1 MYRFRIHPTLCVPYR
16 SRIGSRQRPRVD
28 RGVRRKEAAA
38 RHYGRVLLGGRDA
51 PLGTSHPE
59 ARPVT
64 SAALRS
70 SSDRASWRDV
80 WRADPRP
87 EGLHLEPSDP
97 FISLKTTKYPAG
109 VKHTVDVATESV
121 GTQFL
126 TRSEVSKLLG
136 VSPNTV
142 TRWAR
147 EGRLPCQVTL
157 GGHHRFDRE
166 LVEQL
171 RKSLYRAGN
180 RLD

>member
-1 MYRFRIHPTLCVPYR
+1 MKKT
-16 SRIGSRQRPRVD
+16 D
-28 RGVRRKEAAA
+28 AAA
-38 RHYGRVLLGGRDA
+38 A
-51 PLGTSHPE
+51 
-59 ARPVT
+59 
-64 SAALRS
+64 
-70 SSDRASWRDV
+70 
-80 WRADPRP
+80 
-87 EGLHLEPSDP
+87 EP
-97 FISLKTTKYPAG
+97 
-109 VKHTVDVATESV
+109 V

-171 RKSLYRAGN
+171 KKSLYRAGG
-180 RLD
+180 RSD

>member
-1 MYRFRIHPTLCVPYR
+1 MDAWQT
-16 SRIGSRQRPRVD
+16 GS
-28 RGVRRKEAAA
+28 
-38 RHYGRVLLGGRDA
+38 
-51 PLGTSHPE
+51 
-59 ARPVT
+59 
-64 SAALRS
+64 
-70 SSDRASWRDV
+70 
-80 WRADPRP
+80 RP
-87 EGLHLEPSDP
+87 EGLDLEPSDP
-97 FISLKTTKYPAG
+97 FISLKTTKYPAA

-171 RKSLYRAGN
+171 RKSLYRAGS